1 MRNQMI
7 FAQGQKGETMTEE
20 TKQKLIEMC
29 AAGYTDEEIADELH
43 YSESHIKN
51 TRKIMGIR
59 KGRKREDHTRK

>member
-1 MRNQMI
+1 M
-7 FAQGQKGETMTEE
+7 GSVLTQKGETMTEE

-43 YSESHIKN
+43 YSEEHIRN

-59 KGRKREDHTRK
+59 KGRKREDNTRK

>member
-1 MRNQMI
+1 
-7 FAQGQKGETMTEE
+7 MTEE

-43 YSESHIKN
+43 YSESRIKN

-59 KGRKREDHTRK
+59 KGHKRENNTRK

>member
-1 MRNQMI
+1 M
-7 FAQGQKGETMTEE
+7 GSVLTQKGETMTEE

-59 KGRKREDHTRK
+59 KGHKRENKTRK

>member
-1 MRNQMI
+1 
-7 FAQGQKGETMTEE
+7 MTEE